1 MAAAASYA
9 THVRSYPSYSPYHHH
24 AKAPSHL
31 RTSCAILLAG
41 HGAPGGAVGHPR
53 ASLPPWRLPSII
65 RGLLWF
71 FSKFIACPF
80 YLRKKSML
88 LFLQEKIRYF
98 SIGKYRRRKLTIRF
112 LDVVAANKIKLLLLA
127 GPIVHAG
134 RCRNEGYISTSHF
147 TTCMQNL
154 THIYHNSR

>member
-1 MAAAASYA
+1 
-9 THVRSYPSYSPYHHH
+9 
-24 AKAPSHL
+24 
-31 RTSCAILLAG
+31 
-41 HGAPGGAVGHPR
+41 
-53 ASLPPWRLPSII
+53 
-65 RGLLWF
+65 
-71 FSKFIACPF
+71 
-80 YLRKKSML
+80 LRKKSLL

-154 THIYHNSR
+154 THHTKFCFCTILWPLSHPRHLRPHFSTRTSSPLVYSRMADQKAATS